1 MQRIGIGLSKII
13 RCFFVKAKRLNEN
26 NVIKQR
32 NSLLKSRNN
41 FSKSRNKN
49 IKQSFASL
57 FRRIPARKRF
67 AMECFFGLEI
77 DFFDIKSF
85 YKGFARV
92 MFDEKLLPLQVACL
106 WVDVRF
112 LLFEN

>member
-1 MQRIGIGLSKII
+1 M
-13 RCFFVKAKRLNEN
+13 NEN

-32 NSLLKSRNN
+32 NSLLKSRNNLLKSRNN

-112 LLFEN
+112 VLFEN